1 MKKYFLSLVV
11 VVTLC
16 TSLIPAWISRRE
28 FVQQAAA
35 VDYYG
40 PGLMYALNARAIP
53 KQLFS
58 ALGFAGGGSI
68 IGGTDAFSPQTFQMS
83 LALPGIAQ
91 LGTSLSVAT
100 SKLLRMSEAVKLST
114 DVLPLEQI
122 ATLGLELTRANASV
136 ADLTAKARA
145 RTAAE
150 EVAAKHLD
158 DVKADLKEARA
169 DKAKTKSEKA
179 ARERLVASLEKQVTK
194 AQTAQAAASEKAK
207 EATDKLTEAQRA
219 QADISNDLTRAHQQL
234 ADDARRAG
242 EALSDAFL
250 RDVEDVETLLSE
262 LASGSSSMRDF
273 TGDIE
278 KLRKAGL
285 SEDIIQI
292 LVGKGVDVGDTIA
305 DGILAG
311 GDAMVKQLNDLAKK
325 FAKQADLL
333 GLAAVIGVK
342 KNADGGILEFMA
354 SGGLRP
360 MSPLAQMVPPNTWRI
375 VGDRSDVDELYAP
388 LDGSARSWRL
398 IMEGLARMP
407 GSPPHMLAS
416 GALYGRAISAGTS
429 PEIGALI
436 AEVVQLRA
444 ALSSLT
450 VVDAGGQLITTMQV
464 VARSETAG
472 LVSALR
478 RR

>member
-1 MKKYFLSLVV
+1 M
-11 VVTLC
+11 
-16 TSLIPAWISRRE
+16 
-28 FVQQAAA
+28 
-35 VDYYG
+35 
-40 PGLMYALNARAIP
+40 
-53 KQLFS
+53 
-58 ALGFAGGGSI
+58 LG
-68 IGGTDAFSPQTFQMS
+68 
-83 LALPGIAQ
+83 
-91 LGTSLSVAT
+91 
-100 SKLLRMSEAVKLST
+100 T

-179 ARERLVASLEKQVTK
+179 ARERLVASLEKQVAK
-194 AQTAQAAASEKAK
+194 AETAQAAASEKAK

-250 RDVEDVETLLSE
+250 RDVEDAESLLSE

-292 LVGKGVDVGDTIA
+292 LVGKGVEVGNTIA

-360 MSPLAQMVPPNTWRI
+360 MSPLAQMVPPNTWRV
-375 VGDRSDVDELYAP
+375 VGDRMDVDELYAP
-388 LDGSARSWRL
+388 LDGSARSWAL
-398 IMEGLARMP
+398 LLEGLSRMP
-407 GSPPHMLAS
+407 GRPPAFMAAGGILGTGQAV
-416 GALYGRAISAGTS
+416 SAGS
-429 PEIGALI
+429 LDAVLGEL
-436 AEVVQLRA
+436 VLLRQ

-450 VVDAGGQLITTMQV
+450 VVDAGGQLITTMRV

>member
-1 MKKYFLSLVV
+1 
-11 VVTLC
+11 
-16 TSLIPAWISRRE
+16 
-28 FVQQAAA
+28 
-35 VDYYG
+35 
-40 PGLMYALNARAIP
+40 
-53 KQLFS
+53 
-58 ALGFAGGGSI
+58 
-68 IGGTDAFSPQTFQMS
+68 
-83 LALPGIAQ
+83 
-91 LGTSLSVAT
+91 
-100 SKLLRMSEAVKLST
+100 
-114 DVLPLEQI
+114 
-122 ATLGLELTRANASV
+122 
-136 ADLTAKARA
+136 
-145 RTAAE
+145 
-150 EVAAKHLD
+150 
-158 DVKADLKEARA
+158 
-169 DKAKTKSEKA
+169 
-179 ARERLVASLEKQVTK
+179 
-194 AQTAQAAASEKAK
+194 
-207 EATDKLTEAQRA
+207 
-219 QADISNDLTRAHQQL
+219 
-234 ADDARRAG
+234 
-242 EALSDAFL
+242 
-250 RDVEDVETLLSE
+250 
-262 LASGSSSMRDF
+262 MRDF

-292 LVGKGVDVGDTIA
+292 LIGKGVEVGNNIA

-360 MSPLAQMVPPNTWRI
+360 MSPLAQMVPPNTWRV

-416 GALYGRAISAGTS
+416 GALYGRAVTAGTS